1 MRRGFGV
8 ALGIV
13 LAAFVAPAGAS
24 EEPVLRQQELLPPPP
39 PLVPEGRRP
48 GQPLFPLP
56 RPIPTPTPRIIPPAP
71 QRGQAPA
78 SAVECG
84 IRQVWVNPNI
94 DPKFVIPVA
103 PSWVPGGA
111 PIRVPAD
118 PGLRAPSDPTVVIP
132 APDSRPT
139 FTIRRVTPP
148 IPCP

>member
-1 MRRGFGV
+1 MRRDFGV

-13 LAAFVAPAGAS
+13 LAAFVAPAGATDES
-24 EEPVLRQQELLPPPP
+24 VVGRQELLPPPP

-56 RPIPTPTPRIIPPAP
+56 RPTPTPRISPPAP
-71 QRGQAPA
+71 QMGQAPA

-84 IRQVWVNPNI
+84 IRQVRVNPNI
-94 DPKFVIPVA
+94 DPKFVIPVG
-103 PSWVPGGA
+103 PPGWVPGGP
-111 PIRVPAD
+111 PIRVPD
-118 PGLRAPSDPTVVIP
+118 PGLRAPTDLTLVIP

-139 FTIRRVTPP
+139 YTIRRVTPP